1 MLAECQQKRKIITLL
16 SVRDAVK
23 RDVPKRVIGYR
34 GKKKK
39 KKGKGKGKK
48 EGQGI
53 EMRGSYWHQ
62 LFLLFEKEKEREEEI
77 SNALKIIR
85 VTL

>member
-34 GKKKK
+34 GEKKRKE
-39 KKGKGKGKK
+39 GKGKK

>member
-34 GKKKK
+34 GEKKK

-53 EMRGSYWHQ
+53 EIILAPTFSPVREG
-62 LFLLFEKEKEREEEI
+62 ERERRKDLQR
-77 SNALKIIR
+77 SKNY
-85 VTL
+85 

>member
-34 GKKKK
+34 GEKKKERK
-39 KKGKGKGKK
+39 RKRKKGGTGDRNARIILAPTFSPVR
-48 EGQGI
+48 EG
-53 EMRGSYWHQ
+53 
-62 LFLLFEKEKEREEEI
+62 ERERRRDLQR
-77 SNALKIIR
+77 SKNY
-85 VTL
+85 

>member
-34 GKKKK
+34 GEKKKER
-39 KKGKGKGKK
+39 K
-48 EGQGI
+48 EK
-53 EMRGSYWHQ
+53 EKRRDRGSKSYWHQ
-62 LFLLFEKEKEREEEI
+62 LFLLFEKEKERKEEI

>member
-34 GKKKK
+34 GEKKKR
-39 KKGKGKGKK
+39 K
-48 EGQGI
+48 EK
-53 EMRGSYWHQ
+53 EKEKRRDRGSYWHQ

>member
-34 GKKKK
+34 GEKKKRK
-39 KKGKGKGKK
+39 
-48 EGQGI
+48 
-53 EMRGSYWHQ
+53 
-62 LFLLFEKEKEREEEI
+62 EKEKEKRRDRGSKCEDHIGTNFFSCSRRRKREKKR
-77 SNALKIIR
+77 SP
-85 VTL
+85 TL